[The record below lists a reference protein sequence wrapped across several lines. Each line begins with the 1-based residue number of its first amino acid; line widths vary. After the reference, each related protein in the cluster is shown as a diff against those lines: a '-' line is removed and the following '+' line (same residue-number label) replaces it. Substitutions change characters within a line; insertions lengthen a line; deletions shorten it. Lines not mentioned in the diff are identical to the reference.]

1 MAASTGSGGGSGAS
15 EPAVCHYL
23 MLESMNK
30 SSARIGVFL
39 VRLSRPQV
47 GSYSYKRRAGIG
59 TATQHKFSC
68 LLLGAPE
75 GPEAIGTSDYCMG
88 VFKGGEGQVKAM
100 AEKYTEGTA
109 LKLSKVTF
117 DGSVTAMWLK
127 LLKLLWGVHT
137 VPVLLS

>member
-1 MAASTGSGGGSGAS
+1 MAVSTSSGGGSGAP

-30 SSARIGVFL
+30 SSARIGMFL

-47 GSYSYKRRAGIG
+47 GSYSYKRRSGSG

-75 GPEAIGTSDYCMG
+75 EPDAIGTSCYCMG
-88 VFKGGEGQVKAM
+88 VFKGSEGQVKAM
-100 AEKYTEGTA
+100 IQHEVVKMMT
-109 LKLSKVTF
+109 
-117 DGSVTAMWLK
+117 
-127 LLKLLWGVHT
+127 
-137 VPVLLS
+137 